1 MKILLDECI
10 DQKLRFL
17 FIGHDC
23 QTAAYAKL
31 AGLKN
36 GVLLT
41 AAESAGFDLMITTDQ
56 AIPYQQNLDRRRIAI
71 LILCAITDRLAD
83 LKRLVPA
90 AVGALDRIKNRQT
103 ASVCGTCRTIS
114 RFLSPRKR
122 GGDHSS
128 RPKITFRLQQPTRKS

>member
-10 DQKLRFL
+10 DQKLRLL
-17 FIGHDC
+17 FTGHDC

-41 AAESAGFDLMITTDQ
+41 AAESAGFEVMITTDRE
-56 AIPYQQNLDRRRIAI
+56 IPYQQNLGRRKIAI
-71 LILCAITDRLAD
+71 LILCAPTNRLAD

-90 AVGALDRIKNRQT
+90 ALRALDAVAAGEVLRIE
-103 ASVCGTCRTIS
+103 
-114 RFLSPRKR
+114 
-122 GGDHSS
+122 
-128 RPKITFRLQQPTRKS
+128 